1 MGQFRLNTIPSNM
14 KFLVL
19 SACLAIS
26 CGQLSSWRDLV
37 HHSNGAVVPSDTPAV
52 AAAKAAFHKATG
64 VTGNAAGP
72 PVNHANGA
80 ARSAHPVA
88 RPAQPAAK
96 PAQPVAAY
104 VQKGEANMAARRAHL
119 AALAN

>member
-1 MGQFRLNTIPSNM
+1 MGQFRLNTSPSNM

-19 SACLAIS
+19 SACVAIS

-52 AAAKAAFHKATG
+52 TAAKAAFHKATG
-64 VTGNAAGP
+64 ATGNAAGP
-72 PVNHANGA
+72 PVNHANGS
-80 ARSAHPVA
+80 ARSVH
-88 RPAQPAAK
+88 PAAK

-104 VQKGEANMAARRAHL
+104 VQNGLVEHPNGAVVPAEPAE
-119 AALAN
+119 